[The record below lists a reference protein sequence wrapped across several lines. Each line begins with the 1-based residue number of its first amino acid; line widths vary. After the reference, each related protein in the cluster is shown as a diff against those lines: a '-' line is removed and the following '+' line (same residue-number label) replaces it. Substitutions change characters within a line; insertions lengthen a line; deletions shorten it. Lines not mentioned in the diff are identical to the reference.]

1 MTTFQIAANILFIGF
16 VYFFIAQNSA
26 RQLQSST
33 QTKMHSRHH
42 YYGFFA
48 AFMAWLPAYAL
59 LIVMAIGDDIVFRSL
74 STNLIPD
81 AVRTNADFN
90 EIIAHA
96 QIKNVVSSTNFGIQ
110 PDWVYDA
117 AQAWQGWIATST
129 TLTTILCLSLA
140 VLGGFWGYYKI
151 NPNFR
156 SRNAVER
163 IIVALLA
170 ASSVIAILTT
180 VGIIFSVVFESLRFF
195 ALVPVSEFL
204 FGITWNPQ
212 FEGAERAGSG
222 QMGLST
228 YGSVPLFAG
237 TMLISAVALTVAVPV
252 GLFSAIYLSEYASDR
267 VRGVVKPLMEL
278 LAGVPTVVY
287 GFFAALT
294 VAPFI
299 RSMGLTLGL
308 DVASESAL
316 AAGLVMGIMIIPF
329 ISSLSDDVIRA
340 VPQALREAAYALGST
355 QNETI
360 RQVVLPAAL
369 PGVVASVL
377 LAVSRAVGETMIVV
391 MAAGLAANLSL
402 NPLDA
407 VTTVTAQIVT
417 ILVGDQ
423 EFESAKTLSAF
434 ALALTLIVMTLV
446 LNFIALHVV
455 NKYREQYD

>member
-1 MTTFQIAANILFIGF
+1 MTTFQIAANILIIGF

-96 QIKNVVSSTNFGIQ
+96 QIKNVVSGTNFGTQ

-140 VLGGFWGYYKI
+140 VLGGFLGYYKI

-204 FGITWNPQ
+204 FGLTWNPQ

-316 AAGLVMGIMIIPF
+316 AEAGDGDHDHPF
-329 ISSLSDDVIRA
+329 
-340 VPQALREAAYALGST
+340 Y
-355 QNETI
+355 
-360 RQVVLPAAL
+360 
-369 PGVVASVL
+369 
-377 LAVSRAVGETMIVV
+377 
-391 MAAGLAANLSL
+391 
-402 NPLDA
+402 
-407 VTTVTAQIVT
+407 
-417 ILVGDQ
+417 
-423 EFESAKTLSAF
+423 
-434 ALALTLIVMTLV
+434 
-446 LNFIALHVV
+446 FIFI
-455 NKYREQYD
+455 